1 MIRDKIIRI
10 FFVFLAAVPFYWG
23 ITGRVIHAQTEITS
37 LQFTNPEQD
46 KVVFPFKFIN
56 NLIII
61 PIQIN
66 NSDSLHFI
74 LDTGLSISILTE
86 LSMGDSLSLN
96 YAKQVKLTG
105 LGKGDPID
113 ALHSYGNVFSIQG
126 VTGRYQHIY
135 IVMQNVFNLSALL
148 GTRVHGLI
156 GYNLF
161 KDFVVEINYDKKL
174 ITLHRPDRYRFRS
187 RRKSSTIPM
196 IIDRTKPYLYA
207 DVIQAGSAPIRVKL
221 LLDTGASHALW
232 LDVRSDHR
240 LELPALNSESYLGTG
255 LNGEIQ
261 GKVGRIEELRL
272 DKFTFQEPIVA
283 FPDSSSAGD
292 AFGMDGRNGSLGSE
306 ILRRFNVV
314 IDYPHQQITLTPNK
328 FFKDRFRVNHA
339 GIEVVAPIP
348 GFPYYTISSVRKDS
362 PGSQAGL
369 KSGDIIHSINNRN
382 AIKMSLDDVYGFFQ
396 STPGRRIKM
405 VVKRNGLDFV
415 TYFYLQKFI

>member
-1 MIRDKIIRI
+1 MSGNRTILWILAVLIIGPI
-10 FFVFLAAVPFYWG
+10 SWAFS
-23 ITGRVIHAQTEITS
+23 GRTVHAQFESTS
-37 LQFTNPEQD
+37 LQFSDPDQD

-56 NLIII
+56 NLIVI
-61 PIQIN
+61 PLQIN
-66 NSDSLHFI
+66 NSDSLNFI

-126 VTGRYQHIY
+126 VSGRYQHIY

-174 ITLHRPDRYRFRS
+174 ITMHRPESYKFRTP
-187 RRKSSTIPM
+187 RKSATFPL

-207 DVIQAGSAPIRVKL
+207 EVVQDDRPPVRVKL

-232 LDVRSDHR
+232 LDTRVDIC
-240 LELPALNSESYLGTG
+240 LNPPNLTRESYLGTG
-255 LNGEIQ
+255 LNGEIH
-261 GKVGRIEELRL
+261 GRIGRIDQFQL
-272 DKFTFQEPIVA
+272 DKFGFQEPIVA
-283 FPDSSSAGD
+283 FPDSNSAGN

-306 ILRRFNVV
+306 ILRRFNVI

-328 FFKDRFRVNHA
+328 FYKDRFRVNHA

-362 PGSQAGL
+362 PGSRAGL
-369 KSGDIIHSINNRN
+369 KSGDIIYSINNRN
-382 AIKMSLDDVYGFFQ
+382 AIKMSLDDVYGYFQ
-396 STPGRRIKM
+396 SNPGRRIKM
-405 VVKRNGLDFV
+405 VVKRNSLNFV
-415 TYFYLQKFI
+415 TYFYLEKFI